1 MTDIADKIGKLRRM
15 TVANSATEAE
25 QDAAARRIGL
35 LLMAHPEIEVR
46 ARRDEGVSEIIQQAR
61 AAHAERMRQ
70 QATAEKWARE
80 ARDFGGLGSIFG
92 GLGDILGGQRK

>member
-1 MTDIADKIGKLRRM
+1 MADIADKIGKLRRM
-15 TVANSATEAE
+15 TIANSATEAE

-70 QATAEKWARE
+70 QAEAFQREVAERWARE
-80 ARDFGGLGSIFG
+80 KSRE
-92 GLGDILGGQRK
+92 REEN